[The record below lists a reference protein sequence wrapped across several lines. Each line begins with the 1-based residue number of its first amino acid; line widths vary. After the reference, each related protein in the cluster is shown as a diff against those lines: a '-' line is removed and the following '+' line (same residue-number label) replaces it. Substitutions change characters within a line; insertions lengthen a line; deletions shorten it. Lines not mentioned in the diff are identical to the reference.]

1 MLGDAL
7 RFRVS
12 SGLACGGGR
21 CFGGCRVRRAGDD
34 ARVGGNVLG
43 AGTTDSLLL
52 QFLRGGLG
60 LGCRLPCGLC
70 RGLFLGGFSSLGLGD
85 LLGVFLGDLLDCRLG
100 GDGLGLFCGGVLAR
114 QGGTAGQGHG
124 RFAGAACNLNRLV
137 NPIGDGCE
145 HLGVQRVEATLPLHR
160 HGDDVCI
167 AEDFKVL

>member
-1 MLGDAL
+1 MLGDGL

-21 CFGGCRVRRAGDD
+21 CFGGRLVRRAGDD

-60 LGCRLPCGLC
+60 LGCRLLCGLC
-70 RGLFLGGFSSLGLGD
+70 RGLYLMSFNSLGLGD
-85 LLGVFLGDLLDCRLG
+85 LLDCGLGGDG

-114 QGGTAGQGHG
+114 QGGTAGQGHR

>member
-1 MLGDAL
+1 MLGDGL

-43 AGTTDSLLL
+43 SGATDSLLL

-60 LGCRLPCGLC
+60 LGCRLLCGLC
-70 RGLFLGGFSSLGLGD
+70 RGLYLMSFNSLGLGD
-85 LLGVFLGDLLDCRLG
+85 LLGFRLG
-100 GDGLGLFCGGVLAR
+100 GDGFGLFCGGVFAR
-114 QGGTAGQGHG
+114 QGGTAGQGHR

>member
-1 MLGDAL
+1 MDIHYFAAA
-7 RFRVS
+7 RAAR
-12 SGLACGGGR
+12 GLAHERITTTAATLAELVDELGR
-21 CFGGCRVRRAGDD
+21 
-34 ARVGGNVLG
+34 LPG

-60 LGCRLPCGLC
+60 LGCRLLCGLC
-70 RGLFLGGFSSLGLGD
+70 RGLFLGGFNSLGLGD
-85 LLGVFLGDLLDCRLG
+85 LLGCRLG
-100 GDGLGLFCGGVLAR
+100 GDGFGLFCGGVFAR
-114 QGGTAGQGHG
+114 QGGTAGQGHR